1 MTLKDARRLLGWS
14 QTHLARRSGLSQ
26 QMISYLET
34 GQIKRVAW
42 VDVARLVVALQ
53 RAGLKGI
60 TADELFPVEPAVSP
74 EQREKQDA

>member
-1 MTLKDARRLLGWS
+1 MTMKDARKLLGWS

-26 QMISYLET
+26 QMVSYLET

-42 VDVARLVVALQ
+42 TDVSRLVMALQ

-60 TADELFPVEPAVSP
+60 TAEELFPVEPIVP
-74 EQREKQDA
+74 TEQRRP